1 MRLCFLVA
9 VCSGSRYFE
18 LRGFVVAAAAAAAV
32 ADDDDDD

>member
-18 LRGFVVAAAAAAAV
+18 LRGFVAAAAAV